1 MKDKILVSV
10 RSLSK
15 HYSLKGGSVF
25 ESKKRVYAN
34 SDISLDILRGETL
47 GLVGESGSG
56 KSTFGRCVLG
66 LTPIDSGSV
75 RYYGTDVYGVY
86 PDYVKKAMRAF
97 LSSYD
102 SSLKKVKSYLDK
114 RKNSHGYGYND
125 DFGAYGDEW
134 WVRESIRVLG
144 GLSVCDEGLEGCEL
158 VRKRFEVCAGFKK
171 KTDLNKAYK
180 AEGFTSENGTRID
193 ADYNASVRSIDAKIE
208 RIKRECATK
217 PYFMEAEGEIDRG
230 IELTRMKGEQM
241 RKLRKEMQIVLQ
253 DPYSSLNPR
262 MTVEEIIAE
271 GIIAHGIMK
280 QGSSELSDHIRATLE
295 LSGMPSSMLSRY
307 PHEFSGG
314 QRQRISIARA
324 LALSPKLIVCDECVS
339 ALDVSVGAQ
348 IINLLSDLKEREG
361 LTYLFI
367 SHDLSVVR
375 YISDRV
381 GVMYLGR
388 IVELG
393 RAEEIFD
400 HPRHPYTEAL
410 LSAAPGIG
418 KKRILFAGTNASA
431 SPTEAHEGCPYATR
445 CRMATDRCRIERPLL
460 EDLGDGHLC
469 ACHHAL

>member
-1 MKDKILVSV
+1 
-10 RSLSK
+10 
-15 HYSLKGGSVF
+15 
-25 ESKKRVYAN
+25 
-34 SDISLDILRGETL
+34 
-47 GLVGESGSG
+47 
-56 KSTFGRCVLG
+56 
-66 LTPIDSGSV
+66 
-75 RYYGTDVYGVY
+75 
-86 PDYVKKAMRAF
+86 
-97 LSSYD
+97 
-102 SSLKKVKSYLDK
+102 
-114 RKNSHGYGYND
+114 
-125 DFGAYGDEW
+125 
-134 WVRESIRVLG
+134 
-144 GLSVCDEGLEGCEL
+144 
-158 VRKRFEVCAGFKK
+158 
-171 KTDLNKAYK
+171 
-180 AEGFTSENGTRID
+180 
-193 ADYNASVRSIDAKIE
+193 
-208 RIKRECATK
+208 
-217 PYFMEAEGEIDRG
+217 MEAEGEIDRG

-348 IINLLSDLKEREG
+348 IINLLQDLKEREG

-418 KKRILFAGTNASA
+418 KRRILLGNTNASV
-431 SPTEAHEGCPYATR
+431 SPTEAHKGCPYATR

-460 EDLGDGHLC
+460 RDLGDGHLC